1 MVTGCWHG
9 LFLGKILRG
18 NRHLRNGCC
27 WLVGVDGKLVEVLP
41 PQAASR
47 LATISNVKAFIQPR
61 RLTMECMLNILETP
75 LLFLGTHKATN
86 LDTVDMTNVVD
97 ACSTSVAQSIEGG
110 SLEVSLH
117 QLTSHLSFHL
127 LHG

>member
-1 MVTGCWHG
+1 MVYSLEKSFAVIVTCGTVAAG
-9 LFLGKILRG
+9 
-18 NRHLRNGCC
+18 
-27 WLVGVDGKLVEVLP
+27 WLVGVDGELVEVLP

-47 LATISNVKAFIQPR
+47 LATISNMRALIQPR

-86 LDTVDMTNVVD
+86 LDTVDMTHVVD
-97 ACSTSVAQSIEGG
+97 ACFTSTAQSIEGG
-110 SLEVSLH
+110 SLKVSLH